1 MKNIGRPLCHD
12 TCASGV
18 PHFSRCFSRGALPCG
33 LCDSWTVTIAVSSGV
48 AQFHSRIG
56 ERSERKRRALQKRL
70 FCSGKSGGMPIVVV
84 ETEEVGPGWEVMDQR
99 TMIEVLKGAVL
110 VGVVARANG

>member
-1 MKNIGRPLCHD
+1 
-12 TCASGV
+12 
-18 PHFSRCFSRGALPCG
+18 
-33 LCDSWTVTIAVSSGV
+33 
-48 AQFHSRIG
+48 
-56 ERSERKRRALQKRL
+56 
-70 FCSGKSGGMPIVVV
+70 MPIVVV